1 MKVLWIANMLLPEA
15 AEHLGV
21 KTSPSGTWMIDL
33 SNKIAEKKDITFAIA
48 CVYGKEFKK
57 IELNN
62 KIYYLIPGNG
72 KKLLFYNKG
81 FVKYWEKIEEDFSP
95 DIVHIHGTEYSH
107 SVSYMR
113 RFPDKKYLLT
123 IQGIISKIAEKND
136 GELSFWEKLVY
147 RTLRENTH
155 LNGMFE
161 SKLLMKKNSRY
172 EKEIISRCQYATGR
186 TDWDKFWMKSVN
198 PNIKYYRCNYNLRE
212 EFYSSAKW
220 DLSKIQR
227 YTIYASNSPQS
238 PFKGGHIALKAL
250 AIVKETYPDVKLRV
264 LSARDA
270 DGNIRVRSGYS
281 KYCHRLIEKLGLKD
295 NLEFLPRLSA
305 QGVIDVMTSS
315 HLCVIPS
322 SMENASATLR
332 EALHMGVPSIASYRG
347 GMTHLI
353 KDGVSGFFFDFSEAE
368 YLAGRIIEVFENDDL
383 AVRFSENAIKMAEEM
398 HDRVKNIEDMI
409 NVYNI
414 IDSNSQGETNV

>member
-1 MKVLWIANMLLPEA
+1 MNVLWIANMLLPEV

-33 SNKIAEKKDITFAIA
+33 SNKIAEKDEITLAIT
-48 CVYGKEFKK
+48 CVYGNEFKK
-57 IELNN
+57 IELND

-81 FVKYWEKIEEDFSP
+81 FIKYWKKIEEDFNP

-107 SVSYMR
+107 AVSYIR
-113 RFPDKKYLLT
+113 RYPDKKYLLT

-136 GELSFWEKLVY
+136 GELSFWEKLTH
-147 RTLRENTH
+147 RTLKENLH
-155 LNGMFE
+155 LNGMIE

-172 EKEIISRCQYATGR
+172 EKEIVSHCQYATGR

-198 PNIKYYRCNYNLRE
+198 PKLKYYRCNYNLRE
-212 EFYSSAKW
+212 EFYSSQKW
-220 DLSKIQR
+220 ELSKIQR
-227 YTIYASNSPQS
+227 HTIYASNSPQT
-238 PFKGGHIALKAL
+238 PFKGGHIAIKAL
-250 AIVKETYPDVKLRV
+250 AIVKEKYPDVKLRV
-264 LSARDA
+264 LSVKDT
-270 DGNIRVRSGYS
+270 DGNIKVRSGYA
-281 KYCHRLIEKLGLKD
+281 KYCRQLIEKLDLKD

-332 EALHMGVPSIASYRG
+332 EALHVGVPSIASYRG

-353 KDGVSGFFFDFSEAE
+353 KDGISGFFFDFNEPE
-368 YLAGRIIEVFENDDL
+368 YLAGRIIELFENDDM
-383 AVRFSENAIKMAEEM
+383 AVRFSENAIKDAEIM
-398 HDRVKNIEDMI
+398 HDRVKNIDDMI
-409 NVYNI
+409 DVYKTI
-414 IDSNSQGETNV
+414 ISNP